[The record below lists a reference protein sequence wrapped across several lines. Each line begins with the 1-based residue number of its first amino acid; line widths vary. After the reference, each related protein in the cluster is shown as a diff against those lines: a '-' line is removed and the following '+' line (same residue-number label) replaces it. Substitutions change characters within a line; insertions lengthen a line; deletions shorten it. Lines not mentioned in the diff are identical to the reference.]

1 MHGNGTLT
9 YPDGRVY
16 EGGFKHGRHS
26 GHGTLK
32 DNGKI
37 IKGKF
42 LEGRLVLVWAGDSLP
57 LAVDCTDSAHAKEYL
72 HTPGILNSRLDK
84 SWCSCAGD
92 PPVLKEIDEFSAESV
107 TLPETPPAC
116 RP

>member
-42 LEGRLVLVWAGDSLP
+42 LEGRLVLVWAGAFFNTFRACFA
-57 LAVDCTDSAHAKEYL
+57 LALST
-72 HTPGILNSRLDK
+72 
-84 SWCSCAGD
+84 SC
-92 PPVLKEIDEFSAESV
+92 
-107 TLPETPPAC
+107 C
-116 RP
+116 

>member
-16 EGGFKHGRHS
+16 EGGFKHGQHS

-42 LEGRLVLVWAGDSLP
+42 LEGRLVLVWAG
-57 LAVDCTDSAHAKEYL
+57 AFFNTFRACVAAHIPCLCLYLLLLTVRTL
-72 HTPGILNSRLDK
+72 HTPKSTSILQAFLFHV
-84 SWCSCAGD
+84 G
-92 PPVLKEIDEFSAESV
+92 
-107 TLPETPPAC
+107 
-116 RP
+116 